1 MRRPPANA
9 PQRTDAAQTQG
20 GDENAG
26 GEAGILCS
34 RTSLASRIGRRVLT
48 RWRPLDR
55 RSAYAKAL
63 PPTFQTA
70 TPAANDATRGARSSM
85 TLASA
90 FVAHHD
96 APVIDEPAQGG
107 GASQWK
113 SSVSTP
119 V

>member
-1 MRRPPANA
+1 
-9 PQRTDAAQTQG
+9 
-20 GDENAG
+20 
-26 GEAGILCS
+26 
-34 RTSLASRIGRRVLT
+34 
-48 RWRPLDR
+48 
-55 RSAYAKAL
+55 
-63 PPTFQTA
+63 
-70 TPAANDATRGARSSM
+70 M